1 MNSNILTLQNW
12 LSNKFL
18 KLNWVRLCISFY
30 DFYQRLYTFGRKRRC
45 RGNTQIR
52 ENSTLRSTGRR
63 YITKENWLH
72 KLFPFNLSLS
82 RLHTSNFSLISVIDN
97 AHMLISCVWTTSFL
111 WRVLRWQ
118 VLSRLHRSKFSLTSS
133 DLKNFICWCVKKNLS
148 SFPCRP
154 VQTSNHCN
162 VSFFFP

>member
-1 MNSNILTLQNW
+1 MHFFLW
-12 LSNKFL
+12 FLSMT
-18 KLNWVRLCISFY
+18 
-30 DFYQRLYTFGRKRRC
+30 TFGKKRRC
-45 RGNTQIR
+45 RGNTQSR
-52 ENSTLRSTGRR
+52 ENSTLRSTGRQ

-72 KLFPFNLSLS
+72 RLFPFNLSLS

-97 AHMLISCVWTTSFL
+97 VHMLMTCVWTTSFL
-111 WRVLRWQ
+111 WRVVPWQ

-133 DLKNFICWCVKKNLS
+133 DLINFICWCVKKNLS

-162 VSFFFP
+162 VSIFFLNKYTFSKASIITLQ